1 MFAYNPTVND
11 RSGEILAQGIMQQN
25 AIRASQ
31 QQELAGNISDAIA
44 SIAGMYSDRKMA
56 EAKASSYDDIG
67 KILAGGM
74 FSNNPEAAQ
83 AFSNIAKQ
91 KDPYKKT
98 LAYEQ
103 IFDLLGPL
111 SNAQMAQNRFGYSS
125 ELANQQAAA
134 RNQVP
139 ANKAPAT
146 SPLGS
151 IDFNFV
157 K

>member
-1 MFAYNPTVND
+1 MFQYNPTVTD
-11 RSGEILAQGIMQQN
+11 RSGEILANASTNAAQIQSEAMQNFGQS
-25 AIRASQ
+25 I
-31 QQELAGNISDAIA
+31 GDAIA